1 MKACCEFVTDEKS
14 RENNITLDRNLNPVK
29 IFNFAVSSDAAGF
42 GPLAT
47 TIGSIARRTNTKIH
61 VRVWCRS
68 FIQDN
73 FASGHLNVEFIDS
86 KEEVTGQYPSH
97 VNSAVFDRLRVIRDC
112 PDWDRCLVLDY
123 DQLVLTD
130 LWPLYSMDLGDH
142 LLAARMHGPG
152 VDMDYAMR
160 VWRNEPMPEGWEHV
174 AKYPYF
180 TMGPLLNLAAM
191 REAGTWDKLMAAH
204 AAFNADEQLALTA
217 ATGGRTLGFDKRWN
231 LFPSVDGLGDEVPDG
246 VIHWMGWPKPWHG
259 DPQLWRCDL
268 WESERVTWEHL
279 RMGLWDKPRAL
290 EVGGA
295 DHRSSRALAERG
307 WKVIRVGTPAADPL
321 SAEAAAP
328 GTDAPSTAGTEA
340 TIPEPAFPD
349 LSTVDPAT
357 LPALLSADA
366 PPVDLL
372 RLGPDINPAEVLAGL
387 SRLPHRLVLRGP
399 RPADDLRALQ
409 QRGFRREFRIE
420 RDAWP
425 EGGPHPKVLEY
436 QPASDPTSLSAAEDL
451 YLERASQGG

>member
-1 MKACCEFVTDEKS
+1 MAINLSASTDQQGHKY
-14 RENNITLDRNLNPVK
+14 
-29 IFNFAVSSDAAGF
+29 
-42 GPLAT
+42 LAT
-47 TIGSIARRTNTKIH
+47 TINSILSRTHHQVH
-61 VRVWCRS
+61 VRCWCY
-68 FIQDN
+68 N
-73 FASGHLNVEFIDS
+73 FLPSDFVAGPLSVEFIAIPDPAA
-86 KEEVTGQYPSH
+86 GRYPSH

-217 ATGGRTLGFDKRWN
+217 ATEGRTLGFDKRWN

-246 VIHWMGWPKPWHG
+246 VIHWTGWPKPWHG

-279 RMGLWDKPRAL
+279 RMGLWDKPLAL

-307 WKVIRVGTPAADPL
+307 WKVIRVGTPAADPP
-321 SAEAAAP
+321 SPDAAAP
-328 GTDAPSTAGTEA
+328 GTEAPSSAGTEA
-340 TIPEPAFPD
+340 TMPEPAFPD
-349 LSTVDPAT
+349 LSTVDPST
-357 LPALLSADA
+357 LPALLSSDA
-366 PPVDLL
+366 PQVDLL

-387 SRLPHRLVLRGP
+387 SRLPHRLALRGP
-399 RPADDLRALQ
+399 RPAEDLLELRQL
-409 QRGFRREFRIE
+409 GYTREFRLE
-420 RDAWP
+420 RAAWP
-425 EGGPHPKVLEY
+425 NGGPHPKVLEY
-436 QPASDPTSLSAAEDL
+436 GPTTAANDLLEGEDL
-451 YLERASQGG
+451 YLERDP

>member
-1 MKACCEFVTDEKS
+1 MIRLSLSSEATAFS
-14 RENNITLDRNLNPVK
+14 LYPTLLASILRRSSERIDVRFWCRDFLPPSFELNRLRVK
-29 IFNFAVSSDAAGF
+29 FILCSDA
-42 GPLAT
+42 T
-47 TIGSIARRTNTKIH
+47 TGR
-61 VRVWCRS
+61 
-68 FIQDN
+68 
-73 FASGHLNVEFIDS
+73 
-86 KEEVTGQYPSH
+86 YPSH
-97 VNSAVFDRLRVIRDC
+97 VTEAVFDRLRVIRDS

-160 VWRNEPMPEGWEHV
+160 VWRKEPMPEGWEHV
-174 AKYPYF
+174 ARYPYF

-191 REAGTWDKLMAAH
+191 REAGTWEKLMAAH

-217 ATGGRTLGFDKRWN
+217 ATEGRTLGFDKRWN

-246 VIHWMGWPKPWHG
+246 VIHWTGWPKPWHG
-259 DPQLWRCDL
+259 DSRLWRCDL

-279 RMGLWDKPRAL
+279 RMGLWDKPLAL

-307 WKVIRVGTPAADPL
+307 WKVIRVGTPAADPPA
-321 SAEAAAP
+321 AESAAP
-328 GTDAPSTAGTEA
+328 GTEAPPSACTEA
-340 TIPEPAFPD
+340 PTPEPAFPD
-349 LSTVDPAT
+349 LSTVDVSA

-372 RLGPDINPAEVLAGL
+372 RLGPHIHLSDVLAGL
-387 SRLPHRLVLRGP
+387 GSLPHRLALRGP
-399 RPADDLRALQ
+399 RPAEDLRQLQ
-409 QRGFRREFRIE
+409 QRGYTREFRLE
-420 RDAWP
+420 RSAWP
-425 EGGPHPKVLEY
+425 DGGPHPKVLECTA
-436 QPASDPTSLSAAEDL
+436 PLFTKELLEGEDL
-451 YLERASQGG
+451 YLERAG